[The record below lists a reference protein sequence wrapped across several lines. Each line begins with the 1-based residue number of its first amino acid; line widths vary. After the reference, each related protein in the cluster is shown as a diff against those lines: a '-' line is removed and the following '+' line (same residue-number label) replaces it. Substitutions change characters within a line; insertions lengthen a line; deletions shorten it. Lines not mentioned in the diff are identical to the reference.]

1 MKKYYNKTAVLDALG
16 LFFLSG
22 TIIYLLIS
30 KRIRELTSPSTDIF
44 MVFAAI
50 FMIIWAIYILR
61 HVNVWKRKVNYS
73 FFSVLSIT
81 SILLIVPHHMISAGG
96 IVSENAN
103 YNVTSNQN
111 LTFGSGEISS
121 GNINMDDSKNI
132 NNGSN
137 NVANLSDNSNSS
149 SDKSLNSSFSIREV
163 SDKEAKKILDKNAK
177 SNLEQSKK
185 VKESLGLLEENG
197 NDNLNNDA
205 PDFGNTHNTDSDNS
219 DIDATDK
226 IETTMPSGK
235 KIMLGGY
242 DSKEKSITVKSEQFY
257 PWLNEI
263 FINPEKY
270 EGYKITISG
279 IFWRE
284 SGMETDQFLLSRY
297 LITCCVADASN
308 AGILSTG
315 DIENFNEGDWIK
327 MEGVITLSNS
337 TFSQTNKTM
346 PYLRIISAE
355 NIEPESS
362 PYVYYSE
369 Y

>member
-111 LTFGSGEISS
+111 LTFGYGEISS

-137 NVANLSDNSNSS
+137 NVADLSL
-149 SDKSLNSSFSIREV
+149 KSRL
-163 SDKEAKKILDKNAK
+163 KCQKK
-177 SNLEQSKK
+177 
-185 VKESLGLLEENG
+185 
-197 NDNLNNDA
+197 
-205 PDFGNTHNTDSDNS
+205 
-219 DIDATDK
+219 
-226 IETTMPSGK
+226 
-235 KIMLGGY
+235 
-242 DSKEKSITVKSEQFY
+242 
-257 PWLNEI
+257 
-263 FINPEKY
+263 
-270 EGYKITISG
+270 
-279 IFWRE
+279 
-284 SGMETDQFLLSRY
+284 
-297 LITCCVADASN
+297 
-308 AGILSTG
+308 
-315 DIENFNEGDWIK
+315 
-327 MEGVITLSNS
+327 
-337 TFSQTNKTM
+337 
-346 PYLRIISAE
+346 
-355 NIEPESS
+355 
-362 PYVYYSE
+362 
-369 Y
+369 